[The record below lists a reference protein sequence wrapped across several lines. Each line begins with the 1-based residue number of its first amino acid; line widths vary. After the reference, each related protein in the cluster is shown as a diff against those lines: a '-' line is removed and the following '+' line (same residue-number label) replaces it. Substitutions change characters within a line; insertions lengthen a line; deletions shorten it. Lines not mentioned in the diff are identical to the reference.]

1 MMLLDWEMV
10 ILDKHTVN
18 WRGYL
23 PAISTP
29 FLENGDLDIE
39 GWKKL
44 LKWLVDEGMHGLVI
58 NGTTG
63 EWFSQS
69 LEDVSDVFHTAGEVV
84 QGKIPVI
91 AGCTG
96 YTADLVIQQAKIAED
111 AQLDGILVALP
122 PYIVPTK
129 KEIVAFYQKISDA
142 VNLPICI
149 YNWPRGTN
157 VDMDKDLVKEL
168 ANIEKVV
175 AIKNSTPSLHNFIST
190 FFAVKD
196 QLRYFGFP
204 MNELGMSLIRDYDGD
219 GMMGAGAV
227 LGRVHP
233 DFFNY
238 LWAGEEEK
246 ALACGKK
253 DQFLLQ
259 SWFNTDFS
267 AKYGSPQAI
276 VKAALNLQNLPG
288 GYPREPI
295 LPLTEEEVGKV
306 KETLAQVN
314 HL

>member
-1 MMLLDWEMV
+1 MLNNWEMV
-10 ILDKHTVN
+10 SLDKYTVD
-18 WRGYL
+18 WKGYM

-29 FLENGDLDIE
+29 FFANGDLDIG
-39 GWKKL
+39 GWKEL
-44 LKWLVDEGMHGLVI
+44 LTWLVDEGMHGLVI

-69 LEDVSDVFHTAGEVV
+69 IEEVSDVFHTASKTVK
-84 QGKIPVI
+84 GKIPII

-96 YTADLVIQQAKIAED
+96 YTPQLVIEQAKIAEE
-111 AQLDGILVALP
+111 ANLDGVLIALP

-129 KEIVAFYQKISDA
+129 KEIVNYYQTISDA
-142 VNLPICI
+142 INLPICI

-157 VDMDKDLVKEL
+157 VDMDVELVTEL

-175 AIKNSTPSLHNFIST
+175 AIKNSTPDLQNFITT

-196 QLRYFGFP
+196 KLRYFGFP
-204 MNELGMSLIRDYDGD
+204 MNELGITLVRDHGGD
-219 GMMGAGAV
+219 GLMGAGAV

-233 DFFNY
+233 DFFNH

-253 DQFLLQ
+253 DQFLFKN
-259 SWFNTDFS
+259 WFNNDFS

-276 VKAALNLQNLPG
+276 VKTALNLQGLPG
-288 GYPREPI
+288 GFPRQPI
-295 LPLTEEEVGKV
+295 LPLTDDEVDKV
-306 KETLAQVN
+306 KETLIQVDR
-314 HL
+314 L